1 MHEYDEDDL
10 NRSFESRL
18 REELMKGYSP
28 DLRPVQNT
36 STITFVNLTLINI
49 QIIKV
54 VSDLININNYISI
67 VSILLILISQGWA
80 ESNNACKC
88 TNKSSNY

>member
-1 MHEYDEDDL
+1 MLGKHQDRNDKLPEYDEDDL

-54 VSDLININNYISI
+54 VSDL
-67 VSILLILISQGWA
+67 
-80 ESNNACKC
+80 
-88 TNKSSNY
+88 TT